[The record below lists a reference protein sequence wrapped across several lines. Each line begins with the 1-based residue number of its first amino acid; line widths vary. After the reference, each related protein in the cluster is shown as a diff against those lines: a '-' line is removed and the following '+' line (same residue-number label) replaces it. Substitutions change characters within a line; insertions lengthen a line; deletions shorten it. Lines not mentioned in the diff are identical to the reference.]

1 MAQCTSVQSHPKQSK
16 HHSSPSVPILLC
28 LLLFLLLFLSLSL
41 SLSSTHLLCTCCQHV
56 IFPKSQRLMPDT
68 RAAGICTLTEL
79 CKWRYEQPVMPHCKN
94 FLLPSIIWDTVLYLW
109 AGCLVLFAWVHF
121 CWKCKQMTFKVY
133 QYIVALCSYILF
145 TVFQILPCQ
154 KASCF
159 PFSFSFSFFLSHK
172 RFSYCSSTF

>member
-1 MAQCTSVQSHPKQSK
+1 MQTQEKKSLQKRAKKRAIDGTMHISAKPSK
-16 HHSSPSVPILLC
+16 ADQTHSSPSVPILLC
-28 LLLFLLLFLSLSL
+28 LLLFLLLFLSRSL

-94 FLLPSIIWDTVLYLW
+94 FLLPSNIWDTVLYLW

-121 CWKCKQMTFKVY
+121 C
-133 QYIVALCSYILF
+133 
-145 TVFQILPCQ
+145 
-154 KASCF
+154 
-159 PFSFSFSFFLSHK
+159 
-172 RFSYCSSTF
+172 